1 MDLSDRKA
9 TLSLQLAKAWFVLS
23 LLIAAYGV
31 YSDGFGRNAIEIVIP
46 VLALIA
52 MWYRYPWGRFLVL
65 GLLLFP
71 LAYFTYATVAVT
83 MPVAKLLYRELVGLS
98 PPQPQGPFTLLF
110 VLLVGPLKV
119 GFFAWLFIDILRNER
134 VKRYF
139 ASSKELASGADI
151 DRAA

>member
-1 MDLSDRKA
+1 
-9 TLSLQLAKAWFVLS
+9 
-23 LLIAAYGV
+23 
-31 YSDGFGRNAIEIVIP
+31 
-46 VLALIA
+46 